1 MVLLEDVINHVLE
14 ESILKLAKSLKHT
27 HRVYYF
33 TSKHEIENNK
43 IDRIKL
49 NEYSSI
55 IDL

>member
-27 HRVYYF
+27 HRVYYV
-33 TSKHEIENNK
+33 TSKHEIENK
-43 IDRIKL
+43 KFIKL